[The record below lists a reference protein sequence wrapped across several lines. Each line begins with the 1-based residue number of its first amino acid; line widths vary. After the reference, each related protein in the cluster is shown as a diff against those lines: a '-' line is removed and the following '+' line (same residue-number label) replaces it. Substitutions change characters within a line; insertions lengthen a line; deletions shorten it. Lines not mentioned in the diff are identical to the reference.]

1 MPWESKKLQEHLTT
15 EKNKT
20 NESVAQDK
28 NCQRLNERLKSSVL
42 SRRLKAISD
51 GDVIMSDG
59 RPDRSK
65 RELRRLRKRA
75 RRQWRDTS
83 VERAARASK
92 RNGVDDDSPCLPH
105 GTVRVQGV
113 VYTGR
118 LTGECCESVAVR
130 RNSWTPF

>member
-1 MPWESKKLQEHLTT
+1 VLVGLKKNNIIINEYYYSAVGVKQLQEHSTT

-65 RELRRLRKRA
+65 RELRRLRKRG
-75 RRQWRDTS
+75 RRQ
-83 VERAARASK
+83 
-92 RNGVDDDSPCLPH
+92 
-105 GTVRVQGV
+105 
-113 VYTGR
+113 
-118 LTGECCESVAVR
+118 
-130 RNSWTPF
+130 